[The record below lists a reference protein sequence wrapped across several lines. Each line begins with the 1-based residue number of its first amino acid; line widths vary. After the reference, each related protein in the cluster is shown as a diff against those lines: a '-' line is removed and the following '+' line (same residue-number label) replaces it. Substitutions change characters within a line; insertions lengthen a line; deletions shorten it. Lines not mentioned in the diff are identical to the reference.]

1 MIDLI
6 VNSPQNRA
14 SMISSKN
21 DPDYIFEE
29 YKGYTIA
36 SHKNNV
42 VGKDIDNLIIVYRPN
57 EFPNFGF
64 IIGLDD
70 SKLSGRRKSVPHNM
84 DDAKAYIDWAVN
96 IRQKQNEN
104 KLVQPKP
111 KKGRGRKR

>member
-21 DPDYIFEE
+21 DPNYVFEE

-42 VGKDIDNLIIVYRPN
+42 VGKDIDNLIIVYRSN

-70 SKLSGRRKSVPHNM
+70 SKLSGGRKSVPHNM
-84 DDAKAYIDWAVN
+84 DDAKAYIDWA
-96 IRQKQNEN
+96 IEARQKRNEN
-104 KLVQPKP
+104 KVQQPKP
-111 KKGRGRKR
+111 QKGRGRKM